1 MTGLLLKDIC
11 TLKKQLRLYFVICLI
26 IAVAAGW
33 NTEASGF
40 ISVYIPVF
48 ISVLPGTAL
57 AYDEQSKWDT
67 MAAMMPY
74 SVPQLV
80 VSKYLLG
87 LLCFVAGAILL
98 CIQRIVAGTLFTAET
113 ISVFCTALITV
124 LLLQALTLPMS
135 IRFGV
140 EKGRILLMAIVALGV
155 VVLYGIDKIQG
166 IPELG
171 ETSGA
176 APFLIPL
183 LAVAAVYLGSI
194 AVSIRFYRKR
204 HSA

>member
-11 TLKKQLRLYFVICLI
+11 TLKKQLWLYFVICLI
-26 IAVAAGW
+26 IAVVAGW
-33 NTEASGF
+33 NADASGF

-74 SVPQLV
+74 SIRQLV

-87 LLCFVAGAILL
+87 LLCFVAGALLL
-98 CIQRIVAGTLFTAET
+98 CVQRLVAGTLFTAGT
-113 ISVFCTALITV
+113 ASVFCTALLTV

-140 EKGRILLMAIVALGV
+140 EKGRVLLLAVVALV
-155 VVLYGIDKIQG
+155 FVALYSFEKIQG
-166 IPELG
+166 IPEFH

-183 LAVAAVYLGSI
+183 LAVALLYLASI

>member
-11 TLKKQLRLYFVICLI
+11 TLKKQLWLYFVICLI
-26 IAVAAGW
+26 IAVVAGW
-33 NTEASGF
+33 DADASGF

-74 SVPQLV
+74 SIRQLV

-87 LLCFVAGAILL
+87 LLCFVAGTILL
-98 CIQRIVAGTLFTAET
+98 CVQRLVAGTLFTAET
-113 ISVFCTALITV
+113 ASVFCTALLTV

-140 EKGRILLMAIVALGV
+140 EKGRILLMAVVALGV
-155 VVLYGIDKIQG
+155 VALYSFEKTQG
-166 IPELG
+166 IPEYP
-171 ETSGA
+171 EDPGA

-183 LAVAAVYLGSI
+183 LAVALLYLASI

>member
-11 TLKKQLRLYFVICLI
+11 TLKKQLRLYFLICLI
-26 IAVAAGW
+26 IAVVAGW
-33 NTEASGF
+33 NAEASGF

-74 SVPQLV
+74 SVRELV
-80 VSKYLLG
+80 LSKYILG
-87 LLCFVAGAILL
+87 LLCFIAGGLLL
-98 CIQRIVAGTLFTAET
+98 CVQRLVAGTLFTAET
-113 ISVFCTALITV
+113 ASVFCTALITV

-140 EKGRILLMAIVALGV
+140 EKGRVLLLAVVALGV
-155 VVLYGIDKIQG
+155 VILVGFEKIQG
-166 IPELG
+166 VSEL
-171 ETSGA
+171 EVASGA

-183 LAVAAVYLGSI
+183 LAVALLYLVSI
-194 AVSIRFYRKR
+194 AASIRFYRKR

>member
-11 TLKKQLRLYFVICLI
+11 TLKKQLKLYFLICLI

-74 SVPQLV
+74 SIRQLV

-87 LLCFVAGAILL
+87 LLCFVAGALLL
-98 CIQRIVAGTLFTAET
+98 CVQRLVAGTLFTAET
-113 ISVFCTALITV
+113 ASVFCTALLTV

-140 EKGRILLMAIVALGV
+140 EKGRILLMAVVALGV
-155 VVLYGIDKIQG
+155 VALYSFEKIQG
-166 IPELG
+166 IPEYP
-171 ETSGA
+171 EDPGA

-183 LAVAAVYLGSI
+183 LAVALLYLASI

>member
-11 TLKKQLRLYFVICLI
+11 TLKKQLRLYFLICLI
-26 IAVAAGW
+26 IAVVAGW
-33 NTEASGF
+33 NAEASGF

-74 SVPQLV
+74 SVRELV
-80 VSKYLLG
+80 LSKYLLG
-87 LLCFVAGAILL
+87 LLCFIAGGLLL
-98 CIQRIVAGTLFTAET
+98 CVQRLVAGTLFTAET
-113 ISVFCTALITV
+113 ASVFCTALITV

-140 EKGRILLMAIVALGV
+140 EKGRVLLLAVVALGV
-155 VVLYGIDKIQG
+155 VILVGFEKIQG
-166 IPELG
+166 VPEL
-171 ETSGA
+171 EVASGA

-183 LAVAAVYLGSI
+183 LAVALLYLVSI
-194 AVSIRFYRKR
+194 AASIRFYRKR

>member
-11 TLKKQLRLYFVICLI
+11 TLKKQLRLYFLICLI
-26 IAVAAGW
+26 IAVVAGW
-33 NTEASGF
+33 NAEASGF

-74 SVPQLV
+74 SVRELV
-80 VSKYLLG
+80 LSKYILG
-87 LLCFVAGAILL
+87 LLCFIAGGLLL
-98 CIQRIVAGTLFTAET
+98 CVQRLVAGTLFTAET
-113 ISVFCTALITV
+113 ASVFCTALITV

-140 EKGRILLMAIVALGV
+140 EKGRVLLLAVVALGV
-155 VVLYGIDKIQG
+155 VILVGFEKIQG
-166 IPELG
+166 VPEL
-171 ETSGA
+171 EVASGA

-183 LAVAAVYLGSI
+183 LAVALLYLVSI
-194 AVSIRFYRKR
+194 AASIRFYRKR

>member
-11 TLKKQLRLYFVICLI
+11 TLKKQLRLYFLICLI

-48 ISVLPGTAL
+48 ISVLPGTAM

-74 SVPQLV
+74 SVCQLV

-113 ISVFCTALITV
+113 IAVFCTALITV

-140 EKGRILLMAIVALGV
+140 EKGRILLMAIVALGIV
-155 VVLYGIDKIQG
+155 ALFSLEKIQG
-166 IPELG
+166 IPQFQ

-183 LAVAAVYLGSI
+183 LAVTAIYLVSI

>member
-11 TLKKQLRLYFVICLI
+11 TLKKQLWLYFVICLI
-26 IAVAAGW
+26 IAVVAGW
-33 NTEASGF
+33 NADASGF

-74 SVPQLV
+74 SVRQLV

-87 LLCFVAGAILL
+87 LLCFVAGALLL
-98 CIQRIVAGTLFTAET
+98 CVQRLVAGTLFTAET
-113 ISVFCTALITV
+113 ASVFCTALLTV

-140 EKGRILLMAIVALGV
+140 EKGRVLLLAVVALV
-155 VVLYGIDKIQG
+155 FVALYSFEKIQG
-166 IPELG
+166 IPEL
-171 ETSGA
+171 EVTSGA

-183 LAVAAVYLGSI
+183 LAVALLYLASI

>member
-26 IAVAAGW
+26 IAVVAGW
-33 NTEASGF
+33 NSGASGF

-74 SVPQLV
+74 SIRQLV

-87 LLCFVAGAILL
+87 LLCFVAGALLL
-98 CIQRIVAGTLFTAET
+98 CVQRIVAGTLFTAET

-140 EKGRILLMAIVALGV
+140 EKGRILLLAVVALV
-155 VVLYGIDKIQG
+155 LVVLYGIDKFQG

-171 ETSGA
+171 EASGA

-183 LAVAAVYLGSI
+183 LAVAAIYLVSI

>member
-1 MTGLLLKDIC
+1 MTGLLLKDIY
-11 TLKKQLRLYFVICLI
+11 TLKKQLWLYFVICLI
-26 IAVAAGW
+26 IAVTAGW
-33 NTEASGF
+33 NADASGF

-57 AYDEQSKWDT
+57 SYDEQSKWDQ
-67 MAAMMPY
+67 MAVMMPY
-74 SVPQLV
+74 SARQLV

-87 LLCFVAGAILL
+87 LLCFVVGILL
-98 CIQRIVAGTLFTAET
+98 LCVQRIVAGTLFSAET
-113 ISVFCTALITV
+113 VSVFCPAMLTV
-124 LLLQALTLPMS
+124 LLLQALTLPLS

-140 EKGRILLMAIVALGV
+140 EKSRILLLVVVALV
-155 VVLYGIDKIQG
+155 FVALYGFEKIQG
-166 IPELG
+166 IPELQ

-183 LAVAAVYLGSI
+183 LAVAAIYLVSI

>member
-74 SVPQLV
+74 SVRELV
-80 VSKYLLG
+80 LSKYILG
-87 LLCFVAGAILL
+87 LLCFIAGGLLL
-98 CIQRIVAGTLFTAET
+98 CVQRLVAGTLFTAET
-113 ISVFCTALITV
+113 ASVFCTALITV

-140 EKGRILLMAIVALGV
+140 EKGRVLLLAVVALGV
-155 VVLYGIDKIQG
+155 VILVGFEKIQG
-166 IPELG
+166 VPEL
-171 ETSGA
+171 EVASGA

-183 LAVAAVYLGSI
+183 LAVALLYLVSI
-194 AVSIRFYRKR
+194 AASIRFYRKR

>member
-57 AYDEQSKWDT
+57 AYDEQSKWDQ
-67 MAAMMPY
+67 MAVMMPY
-74 SVPQLV
+74 SVRQLV

-87 LLCFVAGAILL
+87 LLCFVVGILL
-98 CIQRIVAGTLFTAET
+98 LCVQRIVAGTLFSAET
-113 ISVFCTALITV
+113 VSVFCTAMLTV
-124 LLLQALTLPMS
+124 LLLQALTLPLS

-140 EKGRILLMAIVALGV
+140 EKSRILLLVVVALV
-155 VVLYGIDKIQG
+155 FVALYGFEKIQG
-166 IPELG
+166 IPELQ

-176 APFLIPL
+176 APFLVPL
-183 LAVAAVYLGSI
+183 LAVAVFYLASI
-194 AVSIRFYRKR
+194 AVSIRFYRRR